1 MKTILAIALLV
12 AMLAMP
18 SVLAA
23 PNVNPPA
30 NPNSPAGIAASGA
43 VAFGDTPDGPGLSE
57 IGKFIVNYIGENG
70 PGFSNTPV
78 LPYVAY
84 YSPANKDEP
93 PEPPEGPV

>member
-43 VAFGDTPDGPGLSE
+43 AAFLDGPGLSE

-70 PGFSNTPV
+70 PGFSTTPV

-93 PEPPEGPV
+93 PEPPEEPV